1 MKKRKRKLRII
12 LYAFGLI
19 FLFLLVYL
27 ITLYIQVSADASD
40 RIERGVIDSIIFS
53 ESPVYYEDGKTPIG
67 VFFERTHRQYIPY
80 KETPKTFIKAL
91 IATEDKRYFE
101 HPGFDILAIAR
112 ALITNYGGGSTITQ
126 QTAKSIFKREK
137 ESIIT
142 IKIKELIQALL
153 LENKYSK
160 EEILEMYINQSIPIR
175 GYGRGLI
182 IAARY
187 FFDKAPQD
195 LDLVECAFIA
205 GYANSL
211 RYDPFL
217 RKTEADREETKRI
230 ANVRKNYVL
239 RAMRRNNFITEEE
252 YLQAKEK
259 DIPFNE
265 GKITYDLS
273 VVLDYVREQLESDYF
288 RAILQDQGV
297 ENIAT
302 SGIKIYTSVNKEIQ
316 EGAMRSIRHHLPLLD
331 VKLSGYGSR
340 PVREGLNGVPGED
353 FRKSDKELPF
363 PCRITR
369 INVDPQNPSIVVA
382 WNTGEGIVDYEG
394 FRDIGDAWLKG
405 KQGNWA
411 KFDRRHAPDFLK
423 TLHEG
428 EVIEVQA
435 REMPEN
441 HDQTRLMLS
450 KKPELEGGIVVL
462 HKGMIK
468 AMVGGFENQFF
479 NRAADAKRQLG
490 SIFKPLVYSA
500 ALQLKWNNL
509 DPLTNMRDLF
519 QFENMPYV
527 PKPDHKPEANRVSLA
542 WAGVKSENLATVW
555 LLYHLTDKLNMG
567 EFRQVAELLG
577 LAREETESYDEYVRR
592 IRDRHGVVVDRD
604 ALMEAAFHEAGKEVE
619 TDLIFLGHD
628 DALGNVRRLHFRVR
642 ANELNPEDP
651 EESLIRRL
659 DFQSLRTLNIDM
671 KLDLRRIQDLL
682 NSYPGNTVSTPTI
695 DLREA
700 LNRFCFTL
708 DTDGKLRLVYTDG
721 KSPTNRNGLNPITPE
736 WILARRAPMHP
747 KEIWI
752 DGIIPSEVIDLLQEH
767 LTKNYE
773 GLLEHKPYDLEVLSK
788 VRDFR
793 TLVNLTYV
801 KHLSKEIG
809 ISSSLESNLSFPL
822 GSDSISI
829 IEAALAYHAI
839 MTGDVYTL
847 SDEMTP
853 GMVPLITKITDREG
867 ETIWEYR
874 PQHKKVL
881 SSEVSGQVSEILR
894 MAIEEGTGQAAK
906 DAVQLSLTV
915 EGAEEHI
922 SIPAFGKTGTTN
934 RNTNSGF
941 VGFIPALQMDTSHL
955 YYQEGYVIASYVGY
969 DDNRPMEGEHVSI
982 YGASGALPLWID
994 TANAIANS
1002 RSYTEGL
1009 QFADLVFD
1017 MPSTSMMNG
1026 EGLIP
1031 LEVSATTGLPDGHQ
1045 DEKGSANLVN
1055 MLSYIEK
1062 EGDTIEP
1069 KRVFAP
1075 TTGADD
1081 GKVSEG
1087 Y

>member
-1 MKKRKRKLRII
+1 MKKKKRKLRII
-12 LYAFGLI
+12 LYAFGLL

-40 RIERGVIDSIIFS
+40 RIERGVIDSITFS
-53 ESPVYYEDGKTPIG
+53 ESPVYYDDGETTIG
-67 VFFERTHRQYIPY
+67 VFFDRIHSRHISFE
-80 KETPKTFIKAL
+80 ETPKMFVKAI
-91 IATEDKRYFE
+91 IAAEDKRFFD
-101 HPGFDILAIAR
+101 HPGFDIRATVR
-112 ALITNYGGGSTITQ
+112 ALITRYGGGSTITQ
-126 QTAKSIFKREK
+126 QTAKNIFKRQK
-137 ESIIT
+137 ESIIA
-142 IKIKELIQALL
+142 IKIKELIQAVL
-153 LENKYSK
+153 LERKYSK
-160 EEILEMYINQSIPIR
+160 EEILEMYINQSISIR
-175 GYGRGLI
+175 GFGRGLS
-182 IAARY
+182 IAAQY
-187 FFDKAPQD
+187 FFDKTPQD
-195 LDLVECAFIA
+195 LDLVENAFMA

-217 RKTEADREETKRI
+217 RKTEADREETKRL

-252 YLQAKEK
+252 YLLAKETE
-259 DIPFNE
+259 IPFNE

-288 RAILQDQGV
+288 GAILQEQGI
-297 ENIAT
+297 ENIST
-302 SGIKIYTSVNKEIQ
+302 SGIKIYTSINKEIQ

-340 PVREGLNGVPGED
+340 PVKEGLNGVPDEN
-353 FRKSDKELPF
+353 FKKSDKELPF
-363 PCRITR
+363 LCRITH

-382 WNTGEGIVDYEG
+382 WNTGGGVIDFEG
-394 FRDIGDAWLKG
+394 FRAIGDAWLKG
-405 KQGNWA
+405 KHGNWA
-411 KFDRRHAPDFLK
+411 VFDRRHVSDFLK
-423 TLHEG
+423 TLQEG
-428 EVIEVQA
+428 DVIEVQA

-441 HDQTRLMLS
+441 HGQTRLILS

-519 QFENMPYV
+519 EFENMPYG
-527 PKPDHKPEANRVSLA
+527 PKPDHKPEASRVSMA

-555 LLYHLTDKLNMG
+555 LLYHLSDKLNMS
-567 EFRQVAELLG
+567 EFRQVVELLG
-577 LAREETESYDEYVRR
+577 LDREEGESYHEYVRR
-592 IRDRHGVVVDRD
+592 IRDGHGVVVDRN
-604 ALMEAAFHEAGKEVE
+604 ARMEAAFHEARKEVE

-651 EESLIRRL
+651 EECLIRRL
-659 DFQSLRTLNIDM
+659 DFQNLRTLNIDM
-671 KLDLRRIQDLL
+671 KADLKRIQNLL
-682 NSYPGNTVSTPTI
+682 NSYPRNSLSIPTK
-695 DLREA
+695 DLGEA
-700 LNRFCFTL
+700 LHRFGFTL
-708 DTDGKLRLVYTDG
+708 DIDGELRLVYTDG
-721 KSPTNRNGLNPITPE
+721 KSPRNGNGLNPITPE

-767 LTKNYE
+767 LTENYE
-773 GLLEHKPYDLEVLSK
+773 GLLEHRPYDLEVLSK

-793 TLVNLTYV
+793 TLVNLSYV
-801 KHLSKEIG
+801 KHLSKEMG

-822 GSDSISI
+822 GSDSVSI

-853 GMVPLITKITDREG
+853 GMIPLITRITDPEG

-874 PQHKKVL
+874 PRHKEVL

-906 DAVQLSLTV
+906 DSVQLSLTV

-922 SIPAFGKTGTTN
+922 PIPAFGKTGTTN
-934 RNTNSGF
+934 RNTNSSF

-969 DDNRPMEGEHVSI
+969 DDNRPMEGENVSI

-1002 RSYTEGL
+1002 QSYAEDL

-1031 LEVSATTGLPDGHQ
+1031 LDISATTGFPYWRQ
-1045 DEKGSANLVN
+1045 DEKRSANLVKI
-1055 MLSYIEK
+1055 LSYVEK
-1062 EGDTIEP
+1062 KGDSIAL

-1075 TTGADD
+1075 TRGADD
-1081 GKVSEG
+1081 EEVSEG